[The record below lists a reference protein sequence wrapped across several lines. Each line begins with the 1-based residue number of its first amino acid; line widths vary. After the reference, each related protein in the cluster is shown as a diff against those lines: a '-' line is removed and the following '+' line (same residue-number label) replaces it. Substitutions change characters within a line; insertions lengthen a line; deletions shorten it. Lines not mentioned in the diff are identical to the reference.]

1 MKKTVVRVIKKP
13 ILTEKSLQ
21 DAAEGKFT
29 FEVELKADKKTIKK
43 AVKEAFNVD
52 VLAVRTRILKG
63 KRVRI
68 RGTRIERAGSKTKKA
83 TVTLASGQKI
93 PVFETAK

>member
-1 MKKTVVRVIKKP
+1 MKKTATTIKKP

-29 FEVELKADKKTIKK
+29 FEVELKADKKTITK
-43 AVKEAFNVD
+43 AVKEEFNVD

-68 RGTRIERAGSKTKKA
+68 RGTKMERAGPKTKKA
-83 TVTLASGQKI
+83 TVTLANGQKI

>member
-1 MKKTVVRVIKKP
+1 MKKTATTIKKP

-29 FEVELKADKKTIKK
+29 FEVELKADKKTITK
-43 AVKEAFNVD
+43 AVKEEFNVD

-68 RGTRIERAGSKTKKA
+68 RGTRM
-83 TVTLASGQKI
+83 
-93 PVFETAK
+93 